1 MASLEFAGDNGSL
14 SDINATQGEFRSQ
27 IAALTD
33 MVKQI
38 AGNAAVSAGDS
49 AQADP
54 LNAPFTLYVNPYT
67 GSDEFVGGSYNDYET
82 GTLES
87 KIKRLEKQRLVC
99 GFSPQ
104 RPFKTINRAVIEA
117 AIITSK
123 DWLNVADPSGILNTV
138 SIVLSP
144 GVHTLYNDP
153 GQASTSIASWGVSK
167 NPTTADL
174 IKFNPATVGGVL
186 LPRGCSLCG
195 PDLRKTTIRPNWVP
209 AVADEAADY
218 SNRHGMLKMTGTGY
232 FFGHTFMDKIGL
244 DASHHLLDAYQFA
257 SKAELDDFYAKTFSA
272 VGSGADLASALTV
285 TRGTEYQI
293 VGPINQTETPTA
305 AWDTTSSASPYIFNV
320 SIRSNY
326 GMGGAFM
333 DGSKVEGLKSMVC
346 ANFTG
351 VSLQKDMSCWQIYD
365 GSNWVQP
372 TYEQYIAADPDN
384 TRMNPARLS
393 RHISAINDAFIQEVS
408 VFAIGQGIHH
418 FTDLGGEITVTNSN
432 SSFGGC
438 AAYSKGYKGTAFP
451 SDTNWAVSGIRVPL
465 DLQAKTGNIRTI
477 YLGTIDSATSS
488 KITLTSQLAADASS
502 NSIPAVLL
510 EDGYTLASG
519 TYIWAENPLGEPWYA
534 PLASNAWEASAP
546 NEIDISSAFAGND
559 ATTDAEGTNLLV
571 GKRVYIRRMVD
582 TRTPS
587 ERRVSVL
594 ANNTASARLPQRNF
608 IIQTD
613 PLRTN
618 GAISREFTTTG
629 TEIFAVSSAGAG
641 NEAGVTT
648 STEFTL
654 RRSAPSTAYNNGDFY
669 TAGRV
674 VRSGGKHYVATRDV
688 YATTALPDPA
698 SWLETYV
705 HTASDYDAEDPIT
718 QEARQIII
726 DTDTDTDPYSTDLG
740 INWSSVWADDEYQG
754 STDYKGVHAFLVAL
768 GLTSNQAHAA
778 LVPQTASNRLLDPTS
793 ATDFPNAPAGGAAT
807 GLGNWAIEF
816 RRPSTLRLYG
826 HAWEWAGFLNYS
838 KAIPAAQ
845 KDLGPQNAFT
855 YYFTNEAG
863 GRVVPQGSNEN
874 GFNITP
880 RGLEDIETGSTLTV
894 ENIGSSSIDIIAQTE
909 FENLSVTDTLTAENL
924 NVTGTISGLPTV
936 GSATTGNDDDDLG
949 FVRLASISDL
959 QSSAT
964 ATNDPAIDAAPE
976 VVTYKG
982 LNYWKNYN
990 NLVSARTGIQYVYVD
1005 PVNGRV
1011 ASVSE
1016 LLNEEPNMRMVWN
1029 GTEWVRSAN
1038 QKEGTSQ
1045 MQAYPPAKS
1054 IVNAVEYINAQ
1065 FSPNETIELRIGP
1078 GFYLETGDLRLTCKA
1093 QVRAWDFVR
1102 DRYLNNDEDDGSKP
1116 FMGQAAVNGER
1127 GKSWE
1132 QDRTYLV
1139 NPENHPIFLS
1149 RPRMTYRYSPPSG
1162 TFQTTP
1168 LRFVFEQEA
1177 SIIGCV
1183 WLGPA
1188 EVLTND
1194 DIPDSFFEPSN
1205 SGVDIAAIRADARLY
1220 PENALNYLIKAEISS
1235 RSTDNA
1241 TWEFMFARSCIEGQA
1256 ALTVKNCA
1264 FDAMAPA
1271 QQNNGSLR
1279 KDGVITVSAKPA
1291 RLAGIWAIGNVNVS
1305 SALIDAPAYRGNTT
1319 YQYTGHHEALIAAT
1333 TDELEGEQATISL
1346 GGTREIGGGT
1356 NADADYNFTWNNI
1369 HLVNNELEYRD
1380 DWNPFN
1386 PPVTAGYLNED
1397 PTIGTKW
1404 KLIGPGYVGFINTV
1418 NRLGQFGFFWHE
1430 NFLQS
1435 VNHRQ
1440 GFAGIFGNIS
1450 LISGVQMT
1458 RGVREIPA
1466 GFTGTEW
1473 RKSYFLQRAGTT
1485 DEAADLGNTP
1495 ANPGQVGTRLNF
1507 YPLNAQVWPIKKG
1520 IDVNEAVTVNRNLW
1534 L

>member
-1 MASLEFAGDNGSL
+1 VSSLEFAGDNGSL

-82 GTLES
+82 GATQQEIIES
-87 KIKRLEKQRLVC
+87 KLKRLEKQRLTC
-99 GFSPQ
+99 GFTPQ

-123 DWLNVADPSGILNTV
+123 DWYTITDPAAHVDCV
-138 SIVLSP
+138 SIVLST

-153 GQASTSIASWGVSK
+153 GQASTSIASWGASK
-167 NPTTADL
+167 NPSTADL

-218 SNRHGMLKMTGTGY
+218 SNRRGMLKITGTGY
-232 FFGHTFMDKIGL
+232 FFGFTVMDKIGL
-244 DASHHLLDAYQFA
+244 EASHHLLDAFQFA

-293 VGPINQTETPTA
+293 VGPIDQTQSPTS
-305 AWDTTSSASPYIFNV
+305 AWDTTSSASPYIFNC

-326 GMGGAFM
+326 GIGGAFM

-346 ANFTG
+346 ANYTG

-372 TYEQYIAADPDN
+372 TYEQYINADPDN

-393 RHISAINDAFIQEVS
+393 RHICAINDAFIQEVS

-465 DLQAKTGNIRTI
+465 DLQEKTGNIRTI

-488 KITLTSQLAADASS
+488 KITLTSPLAADTSS
-502 NSIPAVLL
+502 DSIPAVLL

-534 PLASNAWEASAP
+534 PLASNAWDASAP
-546 NEIDISSAFAGND
+546 DEIDISSAFDGAD
-559 ATTDAEGTNLLV
+559 DTIEEGVSLLP
-571 GKRVYIRRMVD
+571 GKRVYIRRLVD
-582 TRTPS
+582 TRTPN
-587 ERRVSVL
+587 ERRISVL

-629 TEIFAVSSAGAG
+629 TEIFAVSNAGAG

-654 RRSAPSTAYNNGDFY
+654 RRSAPSTAYSNGDFY
-669 TAGRV
+669 TAGTV
-674 VRSGGKHYVATRDV
+674 VRSGGKHYIATRDI
-688 YATTALPDPA
+688 YTTTASPDPA
-698 SWLETYV
+698 SWLETFV

-726 DTDTDTDPYSTDLG
+726 DTDTDTDAYSTDLG
-740 INWSSVWADDEYQG
+740 INWSSVWADDEYRS

-778 LVPQTASNRLLDPTS
+778 LVPQAASDRLLDPTS

-807 GLGNWAIEF
+807 GRGNWAIEF

-909 FENLSVTDTLTAENL
+909 FENLSVTDTLTTENL
-924 NVTGTISGLPTV
+924 NITGSISGLPTV
-936 GSATTGNDDDDLG
+936 GSATTGNTDDDLG

-959 QSSAT
+959 ESTSLAST
-964 ATNDPAIDAAPE
+964 DAAIEQSPE

-990 NLVSARTGIQYVYVD
+990 NLVSARSGTQYVYVD
-1005 PVNGRV
+1005 PVNGRT

-1016 LLNEEPNMRMVWN
+1016 LLEEEPNIQMTWN
-1029 GTEWVRSAN
+1029 GTKWSKSAN
-1038 QKEGTSQ
+1038 Q
-1045 MQAYPPAKS
+1045 PAKS
-1054 IVNAVEYINAQ
+1054 IVNAVGYINAR
-1065 FSPNETIELRIGP
+1065 FSANETIELRIGP
-1078 GFYLETGDLRLTCKA
+1078 GFYLEAGELRLTCKA
-1093 QVRAWDFVR
+1093 RVRAWDFVNNT
-1102 DRYLNNDEDDGSKP
+1102 YLNDEEDGGTKP
-1116 FMGQAAVNGER
+1116 FMGQVEVNGER
-1127 GKSWE
+1127 GKSWD
-1132 QDRTYLV
+1132 QTRAYLT
-1139 NPENHPIFLS
+1139 NPANHPIFLS
-1149 RPRMTYRYSPPSG
+1149 RPRMTYSYSPPQG
-1162 TFQTTP
+1162 FFETTP
-1168 LRFVFEQEA
+1168 LRFVFEQDA
-1177 SIIGCV
+1177 TIIGCV

-1188 EVLTND
+1188 EVLTQSADNV
-1194 DIPDSFFEPSN
+1194 PDSFFAPSN
-1205 SGVDIAAIRADARLY
+1205 SSVDIATIRANTRVD
-1220 PENALNYLIKAEISS
+1220 PDNALNYLIKAEISS
-1235 RSTDNA
+1235 RSDDNA
-1241 TWEFMFARSCIEGQA
+1241 TWEHMFAQSCIEGQA
-1256 ALTVKNCA
+1256 RLTVSNCA
-1264 FDAMAPA
+1264 FDAMAPVE
-1271 QQNNGSLR
+1271 QENNNR
-1279 KDGVITVSAKPA
+1279 RRDGVITVSAQPA
-1291 RLAGIWAIGNVNVS
+1291 EIAGIWAIGNVNVS
-1305 SALIDAPAYRGNTT
+1305 SALTGAPAYRSNST
-1319 YQYTGHHEALIAAT
+1319 YQYTGHHRTLIAAT
-1333 TDELEGEQATISL
+1333 SDELEGTAAAIRL
-1346 GGTREIGGGT
+1346 GGFREIGGGSG
-1356 NADADYNFTWNNI
+1356 ADADYNFAWNNI
-1369 HLVNNELEYRD
+1369 HLVNNSLQYRD
-1380 DWNPFN
+1380 GWDTSN
-1386 PPVTAGYLNED
+1386 PPSTASYLDED
-1397 PTIGTKW
+1397 PTTGTNW
-1404 KLIGPGYVGFINTV
+1404 KLIGPGYDGFIDTV
-1418 NRLGQFGFFWHE
+1418 TRLGQFGLFWHAA
-1430 NFLQS
+1430 FVQS
-1435 VNHRQ
+1435 ANHLQ

-1450 LISGVQMT
+1450 LQSGVRRT
-1458 RGVREIPA
+1458 RGIASIPA
-1466 GFTGTEW
+1466 GFTGIEW
-1473 RKSYFLQRAGTT
+1473 RLSYFLRRAGTIS
-1485 DEAADLGNTP
+1485 AASNVGNTP
-1495 ANPGQVGTRLNF
+1495 ANPGEVGSLQDF
-1507 YPLNAQVWPIKKG
+1507 DPLNAQVFPIKKG
-1520 IDVNEAVTVNRNLW
+1520 IDVNEAVTVSRDLW

>member
-1 MASLEFAGDNGSL
+1 MASLEFAGDSGSL
-14 SDINATQGEFRSQ
+14 SNINTTQGEFRSQ

-117 AIITSK
+117 VIITSK

-144 GVHTLYNDP
+144 GVHTIYNDP

-174 IKFNPATVGGVL
+174 IKFNPTTGGIL

-195 PDLRKTTIRPNWVP
+195 SDLRKITIRPNWVP

-218 SNRHGMLKMTGTGY
+218 SNRHGMLKITGTGY
-232 FFGHTFMDKIGL
+232 FFGHTIMDKIGL

-285 TRGTEYQI
+285 TRDTEYQI
-293 VGPINQTETPTA
+293 VGPIDQTETPTA

-372 TYEQYIAADPDN
+372 TYEQYIAADPDS

-465 DLQAKTGNIRTI
+465 DLQEKTGNIRNI
-477 YLGTIDSATSS
+477 HLGTTSAVTSG
-488 KITLTSQLAADASS
+488 KITLSSALAIDNSS
-502 NSIPAVLL
+502 STTPAILL
-510 EDGYTLASG
+510 QDGYSFASG
-519 TYIWAENPLGEPWYA
+519 TYIWIENPLGDPWYA
-534 PLASNAWEASAP
+534 PLAADAWQSSAP
-546 NEIDISSAFAGND
+546 TEIDISSAFDGND
-559 ATTDAEGTNLLV
+559 NTTDTEGTNLLV
-571 GKRVYIRRMVD
+571 GKRVYIRRLVD
-582 TRTPS
+582 TRTPN

-613 PLRTN
+613 PLRAN

-629 TEIFAVSSAGAG
+629 TEIFAVSNAGAG
-641 NEAGVTT
+641 KEVGVTT

-669 TAGRV
+669 AAGTV

-688 YATTALPDPA
+688 YATTASPDPA
-698 SWLETYV
+698 SWLETFV
-705 HTASDYDAEDPIT
+705 HTASGYDAEDPIT

-740 INWSSVWADDEYQG
+740 INWFSVWADDEYRS
-754 STDYKGVHAFLVAL
+754 STDYKGAHAFLVAL
-768 GLTSNQAHAA
+768 GLTSNQSHAA
-778 LVPQTASNRLLDPTS
+778 LVPQTASDRLLDPTS

-807 GLGNWAIEF
+807 GRGNWAIEF

-826 HAWEWAGFLNYS
+826 HAWEWTGFLNYS

-924 NVTGTISGLPTV
+924 NVTGTISGLPPV
-936 GSATTGNDDDDLG
+936 GSATTGDTDDDLG

-959 QSSAT
+959 QSTSVASS
-964 ATNDPAIDAAPE
+964 DAAINASPQA
-976 VVTYKG
+976 VTLRG
-982 LNYWKNYN
+982 LNYWKTANR
-990 NLVSARTGIQYVYVD
+990 LVSSSAGVQYVYVD
-1005 PVNGRV
+1005 PVNGRNV
-1011 ASVSE
+1011 TDVNTLLGDPPTSAINNKPVKTLNAAANYASAAYG
-1016 LLNEEPNMRMVWN
+1016 P
-1029 GTEWVRSAN
+1029 
-1038 QKEGTSQ
+1038 SQ
-1045 MQAYPPAKS
+1045 T
-1054 IVNAVEYINAQ
+1054 VE
-1065 FSPNETIELRIGP
+1065 FRIGP
-1078 GFYLETGDLRLTCKA
+1078 GMYLEGGNITFFSVTRI
-1093 QVRAWDFVR
+1093 RAWDFTTQQ
-1102 DRYLNNDEDDGSKP
+1102 YLNYATDAGTVPFDSGNFYDHTKQPTFLTQISQDQLYKGAGQTALIVKCQGLALTFKQEATITGVAWWGSQQTLHSSAVPDSWFFDNDDYV
-1116 FMGQAAVNGER
+1116 AA
-1127 GKSWE
+1127 
-1132 QDRTYLV
+1132 DRT
-1139 NPENHPIFLS
+1139 NS
-1149 RPRMTYRYSPPSG
+1149 
-1162 TFQTTP
+1162 
-1168 LRFVFEQEA
+1168 
-1177 SIIGCV
+1177 
-1183 WLGPA
+1183 
-1188 EVLTND
+1188 
-1194 DIPDSFFEPSN
+1194 SN
-1205 SGVDIAAIRADARLY
+1205 WRALAIAGFD
-1220 PENALNYLIKAEISS
+1220 NALNYYIRAQAVDAVNIEGTRGQVFGIRTYPVVRFESTGTIHNIAIGAMMPASDLIRGEGRNISGGIIQLSSGEVDVSGLCLVGNVRMDNSQNTGDYSVVKLREPSDPAGSYSVATYELTGFSPVLFTCGQNAEISL
-1235 RSTDNA
+1235 RFGTTLNA
-1241 TWEFMFARSCIEGQA
+1241 TG
-1256 ALTVKNCA
+1256 TVGTSTRNY
-1264 FDAMAPA
+1264 
-1271 QQNNGSLR
+1271 NNPWSN
-1279 KDGVITVSAKPA
+1279 A
-1291 RLAGIWAIGNVNVS
+1291 RLFNTEATLAIASNVS
-1305 SALIDAPAYRGNTT
+1305 SAAGSSAYWKELGPAFTSIFDGFSKFSGSSRRSWSQYWVDATGSSGWEGKFGN
-1319 YQYTGHHEALIAAT
+1319 Y
-1333 TDELEGEQATISL
+1333 
-1346 GGTREIGGGT
+1346 
-1356 NADADYNFTWNNI
+1356 
-1369 HLVNNELEYRD
+1369 
-1380 DWNPFN
+1380 
-1386 PPVTAGYLNED
+1386 
-1397 PTIGTKW
+1397 
-1404 KLIGPGYVGFINTV
+1404 NTV
-1418 NRLGQFGFFWHE
+1418 NNATANLRTTGLIKYPGIELTNFGLDTTTTIFREAGSGDLPSIDAGVTAPGDVGSYTDFDAL
-1430 NFLQS
+1430 NIRVRTL
-1435 VNHRQ
+1435 RQ
-1440 GFAGIFGNIS
+1440 
-1450 LISGVQMT
+1450 
-1458 RGVREIPA
+1458 
-1466 GFTGTEW
+1466 
-1473 RKSYFLQRAGTT
+1473 
-1485 DEAADLGNTP
+1485 
-1495 ANPGQVGTRLNF
+1495 
-1507 YPLNAQVWPIKKG
+1507 G
-1520 IDVNEAVTVNRNLW
+1520 IDVDGVRIIHSTVVL
-1534 L
+1534 

>member
-82 GTLES
+82 GVTQAEIIES
-87 KIKRLEKQRLVC
+87 KLKRLEKQRLTC
-99 GFSPQ
+99 GFTPQ
-104 RPFKTINRAVIEA
+104 RPFKTINRAAIEA

-123 DWLNVADPSGILNTV
+123 DWYTITDPAAHVDCV
-138 SIVLSP
+138 SIVLSA

-153 GQASTSIASWGVSK
+153 GQASTSIASWGAYR

-218 SNRHGMLKMTGTGY
+218 SNRHGMLKITGTGY
-232 FFGHTFMDKIGL
+232 FFGHTVMDKIGL
-244 DASHHLLDAYQFA
+244 EASHHLLDAYQFT

-293 VGPINQTETPTA
+293 VGPIDQTQTPTA
-305 AWDTTSSASPYIFNV
+305 AWDTVSSASPYIFNV

-351 VSLQKDMSCWQIYD
+351 VSLQKDMSCWQIYN

-451 SDTNWAVSGIRVPL
+451 IDTNWAVSGIRVPL
-465 DLQAKTGNIRTI
+465 DLQEKTGNIRYI
-477 YLGTIDSATSS
+477 YLGTTSAVTSS
-488 KITLTSQLAADASS
+488 KITLDANLAADPTSS
-502 NSIPAVLL
+502 DTPSVLL
-510 EDGYTLASG
+510 QDGYSFASG
-519 TYIWAENPLGEPWYA
+519 TYIWIENPLGDPWYA
-534 PLASNAWEASAP
+534 PLASNAWQSSAP
-546 NEIDISSAFAGND
+546 DEIDISSAFDGTD
-559 ATTDAEGTNLLV
+559 ATTEDGTNLLL
-571 GKRVYIRRMVD
+571 GKRVYIRRLVD
-582 TRTPS
+582 TRTPN
-587 ERRVSVL
+587 ERRVSIL

-608 IIQTD
+608 IVQTD
-613 PLRTN
+613 PLRSN

-629 TEIFAVSSAGAG
+629 TEIFAVSNAGAG

-654 RRSAPSTAYNNGDFY
+654 RRSAPSTTYSNGDFY
-669 TAGRV
+669 TAGSV
-674 VRSGGKHYVATRDV
+674 VRADSKHYVATRDV
-688 YATTALPDPA
+688 YAATASPDPG

-718 QEARQIII
+718 QEARQITI
-726 DTDTDTDPYSTDLG
+726 DTDTDTDAYSTDLG
-740 INWSSVWADDEYQG
+740 INWSSVWAADEYRG
-754 STDYKGVHAFLVAL
+754 STDYKGVHAFLVAI
-768 GLTSNQAHAA
+768 GLTSSQAHAA
-778 LVPQTASNRLLDPTS
+778 LVPQAAADRLLDPTS
-793 ATDFPNAPAGGAAT
+793 ASDFPNAPSGGAAT
-807 GLGNWAIEF
+807 GRGNWAIEF

-909 FENLSVTDTLTAENL
+909 FENLNVTDTLTAENL
-924 NVTGTISGLPTV
+924 NITGTISGLPTV
-936 GSATTGNDDDDLG
+936 GSATAGNTDEDLG

-959 QSSAT
+959 ESTSIAS
-964 ATNDPAIDAAPE
+964 NDAAINASPE
-976 VVTYKG
+976 AVTLQG
-982 LNYWKNYN
+982 LNYWKNFN
-990 NLVSARTGIQYVYVD
+990 NLLSARSGTQYVYVD
-1005 PVNGRV
+1005 PVNGRN
-1011 ASVSE
+1011 ASVQQ
-1016 LLNEEPNMRMVWN
+1016 LLDEPPNVSMAWD
-1029 GTEWVRSAN
+1029 GSKWSKGSN
-1038 QKEGTSQ
+1038 Q
-1045 MQAYPPAKS
+1045 PAKS
-1054 IVNAVEYINAQ
+1054 LSAAISYATAT
-1065 FSPNETIELRIGP
+1065 FSPSEIVEFRIGP
-1078 GFYLETGDLRLTCKA
+1078 GLYLESGNKTFTMEARITAWDFSTQEYLNNAANGGTTPFDAANFYDHTQQPTFITKIEQIQLYKSTGQTALLIFTSGLRFTFERRSTITGVAWWGAQQTLNSSTVPDSWFGSTGDYVSADRTDPTNWRALAIADFGNAFNYYIRAQAVDAANIEGTAGQVFGMRAFPVIKFESQGTIANVAIGAMTPADDVIRGDLRNTSGGIISLGAEEVGVSGLCLMGN
-1093 QVRAWDFVR
+1093 VRVDSSQNTGSYSNIKLR
-1102 DRYLNNDEDDGSKP
+1102 DGSSFAGSYDVATYELSGFAP
-1116 FMGQAAVNGER
+1116 ILFTCEGNGEISVR
-1127 GKSWE
+1127 FGTALGATGTVGTNT
-1132 QDRTYLV
+1132 RVYN
-1139 NPENHPIFLS
+1139 NPWSNIRLFNTEA
-1149 RPRMTYRYSPPSG
+1149 
-1162 TFQTTP
+1162 TP
-1168 LRFVFEQEA
+1168 AIA
-1177 SIIGCV
+1177 S
-1183 WLGPA
+1183 
-1188 EVLTND
+1188 
-1194 DIPDSFFEPSN
+1194 
-1205 SGVDIAAIRADARLY
+1205 
-1220 PENALNYLIKAEISS
+1220 
-1235 RSTDNA
+1235 
-1241 TWEFMFARSCIEGQA
+1241 
-1256 ALTVKNCA
+1256 
-1264 FDAMAPA
+1264 
-1271 QQNNGSLR
+1271 
-1279 KDGVITVSAKPA
+1279 
-1291 RLAGIWAIGNVNVS
+1291 NVS
-1305 SALIDAPAYRGNTT
+1305 SAAGSSGYWRELGPAF
-1319 YQYTGHHEALIAAT
+1319 
-1333 TDELEGEQATISL
+1333 
-1346 GGTREIGGGT
+1346 
-1356 NADADYNFTWNNI
+1356 NA
-1369 HLVNNELEYRD
+1369 
-1380 DWNPFN
+1380 
-1386 PPVTAGYLNED
+1386 
-1397 PTIGTKW
+1397 
-1404 KLIGPGYVGFINTV
+1404 
-1418 NRLGQFGFFWHE
+1418 
-1430 NFLQS
+1430 
-1435 VNHRQ
+1435 
-1440 GFAGIFGNIS
+1440 IFDKFS
-1450 LISGVQMT
+1450 T
-1458 RGVREIPA
+1458 
-1466 GFTGTEW
+1466 F
-1473 RKSYFLQRAGTT
+1473 AGTT
-1485 DEAADLGNTP
+1485 NRSWSQYWVSPTGSSGFEGKFGNYNTIANASANVRTTGLIYSLGWEITDFGTNTP
-1495 ANPGQVGTRLNF
+1495 TTIFRVAGSGDLPSIDSGVTSPGDIGSYTDFNDLNVRVRTIR
-1507 YPLNAQVWPIKKG
+1507 QG
-1520 IDVNEAVTVNRNLW
+1520 IDVDAVRTAHRTIVL
-1534 L
+1534 

>member
-144 GVHTLYNDP
+144 GVHILYNDP

-218 SNRHGMLKMTGTGY
+218 SNRHGMLKITGTGY

-293 VGPINQTETPTA
+293 VGPIDQTETPTA

-372 TYEQYIAADPDN
+372 TYEQYINADPDN

-408 VFAIGQGIHH
+408 VFAIGQSIHH

-465 DLQAKTGNIRTI
+465 DLQEKTGNIRYI
-477 YLGTIDSATSS
+477 YLGTTSAVTGS
-488 KITLTSQLAADASS
+488 KITLDANLAADPTSS
-502 NSIPAVLL
+502 DTPAVLL
-510 EDGYTLASG
+510 QDGYSLASG

-534 PLASNAWEASAP
+534 PLASNAWQSSAP
-546 NEIDISSAFAGND
+546 NEIDISSAFDGTD
-559 ATTDAEGTNLLV
+559 ATTDDGTNLLL
-571 GKRVYIRRMVD
+571 GKRVYIRRLVD
-582 TRTPS
+582 TRTPN

-629 TEIFAVSSAGAG
+629 TEIFAVSNAGAG

-669 TAGRV
+669 PAGTV

-688 YATTALPDPA
+688 YATTASPDPA

-705 HTASDYDAEDPIT
+705 HTASDYDVEDPIT

-726 DTDTDTDPYSTDLG
+726 DTDTDTDAYSTDLG
-740 INWSSVWADDEYQG
+740 INWSNVWADDEYRS
-754 STDYKGVHAFLVAL
+754 STDYKGAHAFLVAI
-768 GLTSNQAHAA
+768 GLSSAQAHAA
-778 LVPQTASNRLLDPTS
+778 LVPQTASDRLLDPTS
-793 ATDFPNAPAGGAAT
+793 ATDFPNAPSGGAAT
-807 GLGNWAIEF
+807 GRGNWAIEF

-894 ENIGSSSIDIIAQTE
+894 ENIGSSSIDIIAQTG
-909 FENLSVTDTLTAENL
+909 FENLNVTDTLTAENL
-924 NVTGTISGLPTV
+924 NITGTISGLPTV
-936 GSATTGNDDDDLG
+936 GSATAGNTNEDLG

-959 QSSAT
+959 QSTSVASS
-964 ATNDPAIDAAPE
+964 DAAINASPE
-976 VVTYKG
+976 AVTLRG
-982 LNYWKNYN
+982 LNYWKTANR
-990 NLVSARTGIQYVYVD
+990 LVSASAGVQYVYVD
-1005 PVNGRV
+1005 PVNGRNV
-1011 ASVSE
+1011 TDVNT
-1016 LLNEEPNMRMVWN
+1016 LLGDPP
-1029 GTEWVRSAN
+1029 TSAIN
-1038 QKEGTSQ
+1038 NKPVKTLNAAANYAKAAYGPSQ
-1045 MQAYPPAKS
+1045 T
-1054 IVNAVEYINAQ
+1054 VE
-1065 FSPNETIELRIGP
+1065 FRIGP
-1078 GFYLETGDLRLTCKA
+1078 GMYLESGSITFFSVTRI
-1093 QVRAWDFVR
+1093 RAWDFTTQQ
-1102 DRYLNNDEDDGSKP
+1102 YLNNAADDGTVP
-1116 FMGQAAVNGER
+1116 FDPGNFYDHTKQPTFLTRIFQNHLYKGTGQTALLVSCR
-1127 GKSWE
+1127 GLFLTFE
-1132 QDRTYLV
+1132 QDATITGV
-1139 NPENHPIFLS
+1139 AWWGS
-1149 RPRMTYRYSPPSG
+1149 Q
-1162 TFQTTP
+1162 QTLHSSAVP
-1168 LRFVFEQEA
+1168 DSWFFD
-1177 SIIGCV
+1177 
-1183 WLGPA
+1183 
-1188 EVLTND
+1188 ND
-1194 DIPDSFFEPSN
+1194 DYVAADRTNASN
-1205 SGVDIAAIRADARLY
+1205 WRALAIADFDD
-1220 PENALNYLIKAEISS
+1220 ALNYYIRAQAVDAVNIEGTGGQVYGMRTYPVVRFESTGTIHNIAIGAMMPASNAIRGGPLNNTGGIIQLSSGEVDVSGLCLVGNVRMDNSQNTGGYSVVKLRDLVEGAGSYSVATYELTGFSSFLFTCEKDAEISL
-1235 RSTDNA
+1235 RFGTMINA
-1241 TWEFMFARSCIEGQA
+1241 TGVVGTNTR
-1256 ALTVKNCA
+1256 NY
-1264 FDAMAPA
+1264 
-1271 QQNNGSLR
+1271 NNSW
-1279 KDGVITVSAKPA
+1279 SNA
-1291 RLAGIWAIGNVNVS
+1291 RLLNTEATPAIASNVS
-1305 SALIDAPAYRGNTT
+1305 SAAGSSAYWRELGPA
-1319 YQYTGHHEALIAAT
+1319 
-1333 TDELEGEQATISL
+1333 
-1346 GGTREIGGGT
+1346 
-1356 NADADYNFTWNNI
+1356 FTSI
-1369 HLVNNELEYRD
+1369 FD
-1380 DWNPFN
+1380 
-1386 PPVTAGYLNED
+1386 
-1397 PTIGTKW
+1397 
-1404 KLIGPGYVGFINTV
+1404 GF
-1418 NRLGQFGFFWHE
+1418 
-1430 NFLQS
+1430 S
-1435 VNHRQ
+1435 K
-1440 GFAGIFGNIS
+1440 
-1450 LISGVQMT
+1450 
-1458 RGVREIPA
+1458 
-1466 GFTGTEW
+1466 FTGTTIRSWSQNWVSPTGSSGWEGKFGNYNTVSNATANL
-1473 RKSYFLQRAGTT
+1473 RTTGLIKDSGIELTDFGQDTPTTIFREAGSGDLPSIDAGVT
-1485 DEAADLGNTP
+1485 APGDLGSYTDFDD
-1495 ANPGQVGTRLNF
+1495 LNIRVRT
-1507 YPLNAQVWPIKKG
+1507 LKKG
-1520 IDVNEAVTVNRNLW
+1520 VDVDDVRVAHNTVVL
-1534 L
+1534 